1 MDVREAVRL
10 GWLYADR
17 NKLPAHKPLRD
28 AILRVQDA
36 YHREL
41 VERVAAEDAE
51 FRNAGRSGGGGRAE
65 STAELRARLAKFDE
79 DAANRRKRNRGSR

>member
-17 NKLPAHKPLRD
+17 KKLPAHKPLRD

-36 YHREL
+36 YRAEL
-41 VERVAAEDAE
+41 AERVAAEDAE
-51 FRNAGRSGGGGRAE
+51 FRNAGRSGSGGAVEGIAE
-65 STAELRARLAKFDE
+65 FRERVAQIDRDAET
-79 DAANRRKRNRGSR
+79 RRKRNRGNR